1 MPEGC
6 RLAASQVFSRARA
19 GHAGPTLDLRN
30 TLFSPYALSVLSL
43 RAKFVATVRFES
55 RQMRGESGARWSG
68 PSVHSWVANAQPL
81 RTGSQYREGVVA
93 LLAPMSL
100 VSNALL
106 IAGHIK
112 KLTWL
117 ARG

>member
-1 MPEGC
+1 M
-6 RLAASQVFSRARA
+6 SRYSIAII
-19 GHAGPTLDLRN
+19 LDKLGSSCQKL
-30 TLFSPYALSVLSL
+30 TSPYALSVLSL

-55 RQMRGESGARWSG
+55 RQMRGESDARWSG

-106 IAGHIK
+106 VADHIK